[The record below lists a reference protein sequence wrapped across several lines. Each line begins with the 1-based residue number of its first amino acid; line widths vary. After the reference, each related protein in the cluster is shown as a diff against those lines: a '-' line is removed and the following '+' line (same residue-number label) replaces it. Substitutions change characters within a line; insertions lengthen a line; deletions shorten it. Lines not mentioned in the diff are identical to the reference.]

1 MQVFKEGKFELL
13 VFTQLKGIEDAP
25 PPFEC
30 PASGSRV
37 LRIGFREAEK
47 REEIGRVFEV
57 MKLDSLKLSEAKLRE
72 EGEVRLGELN
82 Y

>member
-1 MQVFKEGKFELL
+1 M
-13 VFTQLKGIEDAP
+13 
-25 PPFEC
+25 
-30 PASGSRV
+30 
-37 LRIGFREAEK
+37 RIGFREAEK

-57 MKLDSLKLSEAKLRE
+57 MKLDSFKLSEAKLRE